1 MVLPKV
7 SESGVTGED
16 TVAGPKISK
25 LKEPVVGKFL
35 IVMGKQKNSS

>member
-1 MVLPKV
+1 MVLPKFL
-7 SESGVTGED
+7 ESGVTEEE
-16 TVAGPKISK
+16 TVAGPKILK